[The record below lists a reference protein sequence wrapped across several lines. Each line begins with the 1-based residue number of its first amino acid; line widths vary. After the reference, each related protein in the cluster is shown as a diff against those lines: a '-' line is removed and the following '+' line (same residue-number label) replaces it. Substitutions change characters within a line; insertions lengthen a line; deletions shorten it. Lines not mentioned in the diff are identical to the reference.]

1 MTAPPVLSRA
11 RQLVEPSLRKAV
23 ATLHPRLRTPVEYHF
38 GWVDVDGSPVTATSG
53 KAVRPALAVLGAEAV
68 GGDAEQAVPGATAL
82 ELIHNFS
89 LIHDDILDG
98 DRTRRHRRT
107 VWDVFGVDDAIVV
120 GDSVHTLAFQVL
132 LEDGGPLAVA
142 AARRLGEGTMAM
154 ITGQVQ
160 DMTLDRAPAVSFDEC
175 LEMERNK
182 TGALLAHSVA
192 IGAVLAGADDDDIEP
207 LERYGAE
214 LGVAFQAI
222 DDVLGIWGDPS
233 VTGKPVGSDLREH
246 KKSMPVAIAL
256 TCGGSLAAEVRDAFA
271 GDMSDDVVQRISD
284 RLADAGIQTQVEQL
298 ARSHLDAA
306 CAALDERLY
315 LPSATAELLEL
326 ARFVVAR
333 RH

>member
-1 MTAPPVLSRA
+1 
-11 RQLVEPSLRKAV
+11 
-23 ATLHPRLRTPVEYHF
+23 
-38 GWVDVDGSPVTATSG
+38 
-53 KAVRPALAVLGAEAV
+53 
-68 GGDAEQAVPGATAL
+68 
-82 ELIHNFS
+82 
-89 LIHDDILDG
+89 
-98 DRTRRHRRT
+98 
-107 VWDVFGVDDAIVV
+107 
-120 GDSVHTLAFQVL
+120 
-132 LEDGGPLAVA
+132 
-142 AARRLGEGTMAM
+142 MAM

-160 DMTLDRAPAVSFDEC
+160 DMTLDRAPAVTFDEC

-182 TGALLAHSVA
+182 TGALLAQSVA

-256 TCGGSLAAEVRDAFA
+256 SCGGSLATEVRDAFA
-271 GDMSDDVVQRISD
+271 GEMSDDVVQRIAD
-284 RLADAGIQTQVEQL
+284 RLADAGIQTHVEQL
-298 ARSHLDAA
+298 ARSHFEAA
-306 CAALDERLY
+306 CSALRERFY
-315 LPSATAELLEL
+315 VPSATAELEEL